1 MMRLVA
7 PRTPQQQASP
17 PQARSYQQLFTRLL
31 RHGAY
36 PQLRKIID
44 KTLPADISP
53 VLPLL
58 LEDDRKRILSLL
70 IEAGKAARALFE
82 LDETDLNEILDGT
95 DDATLAS
102 ICSSSAP
109 DDAADLLDFLD
120 EDRRARILEILGATQ
135 GAKLES
141 LLEGEEETA
150 GSLMNTEFLALV
162 EDLTVAQAIE
172 AIRQYPRKESFFYVY
187 CVDADQHL
195 VGVLSLRS
203 LILANPNRELKDLMV
218 QSVVR
223 TQIDS
228 SPEEVAQLVS
238 KYDLLSVPVVDM
250 QNTLVGVVTVD
261 DVLDVIQE
269 QAEEDLLHLAGVDI
283 SERVTTPARESWRT
297 RFPWLAVNLVTA
309 FLAASVVRMFEGT
322 IAKWTALAAF
332 MPIVAGMGGNAGTQ
346 TLTVFVRAL
355 ALGEVDWKSGLKPV
369 YKELLVG
376 LANGV
381 AIGVITATIVGLWTD
396 QWVLAGILL
405 AAMAGNLVIAG
416 VAGGVVPLVLEKL
429 GFDPAVASSIFVTT
443 FTDTGGFFLF
453 LGLATLAMRMGW

>member
-1 MMRLVA
+1 VA
-7 PRTPQQQASP
+7 TRAPAPHGAPSN
-17 PQARSYQQLFTRLL
+17 ARSYQQLLTKLL

-58 LEDDRKRILSLL
+58 LEEDRRRILSLL
-70 IEAGKAARALFE
+70 IEAGKAARALLG
-82 LDETDLNEILDGT
+82 LDESDLQEILDT
-95 DDATLAS
+95 LDDPTLTS
-102 ICSSSAP
+102 VCSSSAP
-109 DDAADLLDFLD
+109 DDAADLLDALD
-120 EDRRARILEILGATQ
+120 EERRGRILELLGATQ

-150 GSLMNTEFLALV
+150 GSLMNTEFFALD
-162 EDLTVAQAIE
+162 EELTVAEAIE

-187 CVDADQHL
+187 CVDSGGHL
-195 VGVLSLRS
+195 VGVMSLRS
-203 LILANPNRELKDLMV
+203 LILAVVGARLKDIMV

-223 TQIDS
+223 TQVDS

-238 KYDLLSVPVVDM
+238 KYDLLSIPVVDT
-250 QNTLVGVVTVD
+250 QNQLVGVVTVD

-309 FLAASVVRMFEGT
+309 FIASSVVRYFEPT
-322 IAKWTALAAF
+322 IQKWTALAAF

-346 TLTVFVRAL
+346 TLTVFVRGL
-355 ALGEVDWKSGLKPV
+355 ALGEIDWENGVKAIW
-369 YKELLVG
+369 KELLVG
-376 LANGV
+376 IANGI
-381 AIGVITATIVGLWTD
+381 AIGAITGLIVGFWTE

-405 AAMAGNLVIAG
+405 LAMCGNLVIAG
-416 VAGGVVPLVLEKL
+416 VAGGLVPLALEKY

-453 LGLATLAMRMGW
+453 LGMASLALRWV

>member
-1 MMRLVA
+1 VA
-7 PRTPQQQASP
+7 TRAPAPHNAP
-17 PQARSYQQLFTRLL
+17 PNARSYQQLLTKLL
-31 RHGAY
+31 RHGAF
-36 PQLRKIID
+36 PQLRKIIE
-44 KTLPADISP
+44 KTLPADLSP

-58 LEDDRKRILSLL
+58 LEEDRKRILSLL
-70 IEAGKAARALFE
+70 IEAGKSARALLD
-82 LDETDLNEILDGT
+82 LDETDLYDILDAL

-109 DDAADLLDFLD
+109 DDAADLLDFLE
-120 EDRRARILEILGATQ
+120 EDRRARVLDLLGATQ

-150 GSLMNTEFLALV
+150 GSLMNTEFLALD
-162 EDLTVAQAIE
+162 EDLTVADAIE
-172 AIRQYPRKESFFYVY
+172 AIRQYPRKDSFFYVY
-187 CVDADQHL
+187 CVDSDGHL

-203 LILANPNRELKDLMV
+203 LILANAGANLRQLMV

-238 KYDLLSVPVVDM
+238 KYDLLSMPVVDT
-250 QNTLVGVVTVD
+250 QNRLVGVVTVD

-269 QAEEDLLHLAGVDI
+269 QAEEDLMHLAGVDV
-283 SERVTTPARESWRT
+283 SERLTMPARETWRT

-309 FLAASVVRMFEGT
+309 FIASSVVRFFEPT
-322 IAKWTALAAF
+322 IQKWTALAAF

-346 TLTVFVRAL
+346 TLTVFVRAI
-355 ALGEVDWKSGLKPV
+355 ALGDIEWRGGLRGIW
-369 YKELLVG
+369 KELLVG
-376 LANGV
+376 MMNGI
-381 AIGVITATIVGLWTD
+381 AIGTLCGTIVGVWTGE
-396 QWVLAGILL
+396 WVLAGILL
-405 AAMAGNLVIAG
+405 AAMCGNLIIAG
-416 VAGGVVPLVLEKL
+416 VAGGLVPLVLERF

-453 LGLATLAMRMGW
+453 LGMATMAMRFSA